1 LNGKTQYSNIPA
13 FHDSILEYG
22 YMEVSKAKRFDEEV
36 VQSLAQLTLPQIL
49 TKQAE
54 RLGTSQIAIREK
66 MFGIWLAYT
75 WEDYQR
81 YTKQVALGL
90 TSLGL
95 KRGENIGLIVNN
107 HPEWLF
113 SELGAQ
119 AIGSITVN
127 MFTSSIAKE
136 LTTMLNRIQAAV
148 AIVQD
153 QEQVD
158 KLLEMKE
165 QLPHLRKVIY
175 IDPTGMRTYVGNPWL
190 INFQE
195 LLKLGEDLEK
205 KQPKLY
211 EEELWKGKPEEVA
224 LMIMTSGTTGI
235 PKLAMISH
243 QSFTEIAR
251 KWIETAPIGVGDNW
265 ISITPTA
272 WIVDQMW
279 GMGVSPLTGM
289 AMNFPETLETQAED
303 FREIGPVVIITSS
316 RFWEDLASKIRV
328 KMADSGWIKRKLFS
342 LGEKIG
348 GDIVDRESKK
358 EPVPAY
364 LGFLHR
370 FFSRVVYGPLLDR
383 VGCAQIR
390 AAVTG
395 GHPISPDVIRFF
407 RAKGLNLKHAYGLT
421 EGGGVFQVQ
430 PDREVKP
437 ESVGK
442 PLPRT
447 EIKIAEDQEVLVK
460 TPSCFVGYYQDPEAT
475 KKALREGWLYTGD
488 AGYIDDDGHLLIIGR
503 KEEIMRTKA
512 GEAISSDF
520 IETRLK
526 FSPYIKEAVVWGE
539 GRDYITGF
547 INIDF
552 GNVGS
557 WAEDRMIPYTTYT
570 DLSQQTAVEELILGE
585 VRQVNTQLP
594 KPMRLH
600 KIILLYKLLDADDEE
615 LTRTGKV
622 RRKFVYEQYINLI
635 EAMYS
640 GQQELAVTGKVRYR
654 DGHVGTIETKVKIL
668 TVE

>member
-1 LNGKTQYSNIPA
+1 MG
-13 FHDSILEYG
+13 
-22 YMEVSKAKRFDEEV
+22 VSKIDRFDKETVEA
-36 VQSLAQLTLPQIL
+36 LAGFTLPQIL
-49 TKQAE
+49 FKQAKE
-54 RLGTSQIAIREK
+54 LGSNKIALREK
-66 MFGIWLAYT
+66 MYGIWLSYN
-75 WEDYQR
+75 WLDYFR
-81 YTKQVALGL
+81 YTKNVALGL
-90 TSLGL
+90 KGLGL
-95 KRGENIGLIVNN
+95 KRGENIGIITDN

-113 SELGAQ
+113 TEIGAQ
-119 AIGSITVN
+119 AVGAITVN
-127 MFTSSIAKE
+127 LFTSSVAKE
-136 LTTMLNRIQAAV
+136 LTTMLNRIQAVYVV
-148 AIVQD
+148 AQD

-165 QLPHLRKVIY
+165 QLSHVRKVIY
-175 IDPTGMRTYVGNPWL
+175 VDQTGMRTYTNNPWL
-190 INFQE
+190 MSFKE
-195 LLKLGEDLEK
+195 LLDLGADLDA
-205 KQPKLY
+205 KQPNLF
-211 EEELWKGKPEEVA
+211 EEELWEGKPDEVA

-243 QSFTEIAR
+243 RSFTEIAR
-251 KWIETAPIGVGDNW
+251 KWVETAPIGPGDNW

-279 GMGVSPLTGM
+279 GVGVSPLTGM
-289 AMNFPETLETQAED
+289 TMNFPETLETITED

-328 KMADSGWIKRKLFS
+328 KIADAGWVKRKLFA

-348 GDIVDRESKK
+348 GALVDHESKK
-358 EPVPAY
+358 EPVPAT
-364 LGFLHR
+364 LQVFHKI
-370 FFSRVVYGPLLDR
+370 FARVVYRPLLDR
-383 VGCAQIR
+383 VGCSQIR
-390 AAVTG
+390 AAITG

-430 PDREVKP
+430 PDKEVKP

-447 EIKIAEDQEVLVK
+447 EIKIAEDQEVLVR

-475 KKALREGWLYTGD
+475 NKALRDGWLYTGD

-539 GRDYITGF
+539 ARDYIAGF

-570 DLSQQTAVEELILGE
+570 DLSQQPPVEELILGE
-585 VRQVNTQLP
+585 VRLVNTQLP

-622 RRKFVYEQYINLI
+622 RRKFVYEQYLKLI

-640 GQQELAVTGKVRYR
+640 GEKEIEVTGKVRYR
-654 DGHVGTIETKVKIL
+654 DGHVGTITTKVKIL

>member
-1 LNGKTQYSNIPA
+1 
-13 FHDSILEYG
+13 
-22 YMEVSKAKRFDEEV
+22 MEFRKIERFDEATV
-36 VQSLAQLTLPQIL
+36 SSLTQYTLPQIL
-49 TKQAE
+49 FKQAQ
-54 RLGTSQIAIREK
+54 RLGSEKIAIREK
-66 MFGIWLAYT
+66 MYGIWQAYN
-75 WEDYQR
+75 WQDYFQ
-81 YTKQVALGL
+81 YTKRVALGFF
-90 TSLGL
+90 SLGL
-95 KRGENIGLIVNN
+95 KRGENIGIITDN

-119 AIGSITVN
+119 SVGAITVN
-127 MFTSSIAKE
+127 LFTSSIAKE
-136 LTTMLNRIQAAV
+136 LATMLNRFQAV
-148 AIVQD
+148 FVVVQD

-158 KLLEMKE
+158 KLLEVKE
-165 QLPHLRKVIY
+165 QLPHVRKIIY
-175 IDPTGMRTYVGNPWL
+175 IDPTGMRTYANNPWL
-190 INFQE
+190 MSFQE
-195 LLKLGEDLEK
+195 LLRIGESLDKE
-205 KQPKLY
+205 QPQRF
-211 EEELWKGKPEEVA
+211 EEELWKGKLEEVA

-279 GMGVSPLTGM
+279 GVGVSPLTGM

-328 KMADSGWIKRKLFS
+328 KIADAGWIKRKLFA

-348 GDIVDRESKK
+348 GAVVDRESKK
-358 EPVPAY
+358 QPVPQS
-364 LGFLHR
+364 LQWLHR
-370 FFSRVVYGPLLDR
+370 IAARIVYRPLLDR

-437 ESVGK
+437 ETVGK

-447 EIKIAEDQEVLVK
+447 EIKIAEDQEVLVR
-460 TPSCFVGYYQDPEAT
+460 TPSMFVGYYQDPEAT
-475 KKALREGWLYTGD
+475 KKAIRDGWLYTGD

-539 GRDYITGF
+539 ARDYITGF
-547 INIDF
+547 INIDL

-557 WAEDRMIPYTTYT
+557 WAEDRMIPYTTYN
-570 DLSQQTAVEELILGE
+570 DLSQQPPVEELILGE
-585 VRQVNTQLP
+585 VRLVNTQLP
-594 KPMRLH
+594 KPMRLRR
-600 KIILLYKLLDADDEE
+600 IILLYKLLDADDEE

-622 RRKFVYEQYINLI
+622 RRKFVYEQYIKLI

-640 GQQELAVTGKVRYR
+640 DQKELEVIGKVRYR
-654 DGHVGTIETKVKIL
+654 DGQVGTIETKVKIL

>member
-1 LNGKTQYSNIPA
+1 MEFRKIERFDQETVSSLTQY
-13 FHDSILEYG
+13 
-22 YMEVSKAKRFDEEV
+22 
-36 VQSLAQLTLPQIL
+36 TLPQIL
-49 TKQAE
+49 FKQAE
-54 RLGTSQIAIREK
+54 KLGAEKIAIREK
-66 MFGIWLAYT
+66 MYGIWLAYT
-75 WEDYQR
+75 WQDYFR
-81 YTKQVALGL
+81 YTKNVALGFL
-90 TSLGL
+90 ALGL
-95 KRGENIGLIVNN
+95 KRGENIGIITDN

-127 MFTSSIAKE
+127 LFTSSVAKE
-136 LTTMLNRIQAAV
+136 LATMMNRFQATFV
-148 AIVQD
+148 VVQD

-158 KLLEMKE
+158 KLLEVKE
-165 QLPHLRKVIY
+165 QLPHVRKVIY
-175 IDPTGMRTYVGNPWL
+175 IDPTGMRTYINNPWL
-190 INFQE
+190 MSFQE
-195 LLKLGEDLEK
+195 LLKIGENLDKE
-205 KQPKLY
+205 QPHRF
-211 EEELWKGKPEEVA
+211 EEELWQGKPNEVA

-243 QSFTEIAR
+243 QSFTEIAK
-251 KWIETAPIGVGDNW
+251 KWVETAPIGVGDNW

-279 GMGVSPLTGM
+279 GVGVSPLTGM

-328 KMADSGWIKRKLFS
+328 KIADAGWVKRKLFA
-342 LGEKIG
+342 LGEKFG
-348 GDIVDRESKK
+348 GVLVDHESKK
-358 EPVPAY
+358 EPVPTT
-364 LGFLHR
+364 LQVLHKI
-370 FFSRVVYGPLLDR
+370 FARVVYRPLLDR
-383 VGCAQIR
+383 VGCSQIR
-390 AAVTG
+390 AAITG

-430 PDREVKP
+430 PDHEVKP
-437 ESVGK
+437 ETVGK

-447 EIKIAEDQEVLVK
+447 EIKIAEDQEVLVR

-475 KKALREGWLYTGD
+475 QKALRDGWLYTGD

-503 KEEIMRTKA
+503 KEEIMRTKG

-547 INIDF
+547 INIDL
-552 GNVGS
+552 GNVGN
-557 WAEDRMIPYTTYT
+557 WAEERMIPYTTYT
-570 DLSQQTAVEELILGE
+570 DLSQQPSVEELILGE
-585 VRQVNTQLP
+585 VRLVNTQLP
-594 KPMRLH
+594 KPMRLR

-622 RRKFVYEQYINLI
+622 RRKFVYEQYIKLI

-640 GQQELAVTGKVRYR
+640 DQKELEVTGKVRYR
-654 DGHVGTIETKVKIL
+654 DGQVGTIETKVKIL